1 MENNWEFEKK
11 FGNLGK
17 TRYLEK
23 IWKYGK
29 IWKFEKKM
37 KFKNNWK
44 FGKKNWNFG
53 KH

>member
-1 MENNWEFEKK
+1 MEK
-11 FGNLGK
+11 FGNLK
-17 TRYLEK
+17 
-23 IWKYGK
+23 
-29 IWKFEKKM
+29 KKM